1 LALPVQ
7 KASIL
12 SLSDITDD
20 QLERYARHLI
30 MADIGGVGQ
39 AKLMQAKVLVV
50 GAGGLGSPVL
60 QYLAAAGI
68 GTIGIVD
75 DDVVDLSNLQRQIIH
90 RTDAIG
96 VSKVVSSANWIK
108 AINPEVNV
116 VEHNER
122 LDCQNSKSLI
132 SMYDIIADG
141 SDNFLTRLLVND
153 TCVAEKKVLVSAALG
168 PLDGQVASFAPHLG
182 TKNEPLPCYRCF
194 MPEDPGPDGQRTC
207 SDAGVLGPVAGV
219 LGTLQATEICKQ
231 ILGLGDLLLGKMML
245 FDAMSMSSRTIVLPA
260 DPACK
265 TCGKQ

>member
-1 LALPVQ
+1 M
-7 KASIL
+7 
-12 SLSDITDD
+12 SLTDITDD

-68 GTIGIVD
+68 GTIGIID
-75 DDVVDLSNLQRQIIH
+75 DDVVDLTNLQRQIIH

-96 VSKVVSSANWIK
+96 TPKVVSAASWIN
-108 AINPEVNV
+108 AINPDVSV

-122 LDCQNSKSLI
+122 LDYGNATSLI
-132 SMYDIIADG
+132 SSYNIVADG
-141 SDNFLTRLLVND
+141 SDNFLTRLLVSD
-153 TCVAEKKVLVSAALG
+153 TCVAMKKILVSAALG

-182 TKNEPLPCYRCF
+182 TEKEPLPCYRCF
-194 MPEDPGPDGQRTC
+194 MPDDPGPDGQRTC

-231 ILGLGDLLLGKMML
+231 ILGLGDLLLGRMML
-245 FDAMSMSSRTIVLPA
+245 FDAMSMSARTIGLPA

-265 TCGKQ
+265 TCGKH